1 MEKKIIVEKRNNL
14 SRRII
19 EGVAVGFGIAFGLG
33 LPDLITILI
42 LKL

>member
-1 MEKKIIVEKRNNL
+1 MEKKIVVEKKNNL
-14 SRRII
+14 ARRVV